1 MFNYNSMFFWLIKC
15 IIFLLVIGLLHY
27 FYSFLIDTLTVPK
40 LRDFVNKP
48 TERYNDIVMTTSSNH
63 ANQPSVSSDEM
74 QNELRDFLSNIKKEP
89 NNEFYNV

>member
-48 TERYNDIVMTTSSNH
+48 AERYNSIIAPVYKQSDT
-63 ANQPSVSSDEM
+63 QPSSGDEM